1 MNYGTLLISKAIEAN
16 DPNALLRFNVSEAD
30 FQTQGERKAFRYV
43 MDYAEKHRGQ
53 APTAEML
60 ANEVEDFQP
69 DFSIEAS
76 YDYLAK
82 NLKDRAAEREFIE
95 LMNGRMDPETNR
107 QVQEPQL
114 EKRFI
119 EAQKSG
125 DMGKFFEWLTGQAES
140 LKMRTNVRN
149 AVGTDIKRDIDK
161 FKIEYE
167 NRKAGE
173 SFRIWRSKFDFINRA
188 MGGYVSSNVYVIYG
202 KPGRGKSAIALEEV
216 INCAMQGA
224 NVLIWS
230 MEMGWYEVLVRLYVS
245 ISGEF
250 GIDKNPLEGVDME
263 RDIGYL
269 GPGGFNSRDVRQ
281 GKLSDEFEEGFMEFL
296 DRLNEIIPGN
306 ITVRAV
312 DDEDFGSRSLR
323 DLKSD
328 IIETKADVVLVDP
341 FYYLDYEANTSKTAG
356 GDAANTSQKLRRLAG
371 HTKATIFALTQA
383 DEDDEKAGDNGERE
397 LNLPQ
402 RKGVKKTKALL
413 EDAALLIAV
422 DTNAKEGRG
431 LIGLNK
437 GRDGG
442 EGEVAEIIYLPQI
455 GVVKQPETGVG
466 AADVFEF

>member
-1 MNYGTLLISKAIEAN
+1 MQYGTLLISKAIEAN

-53 APTAEML
+53 APTAEMV
-60 ANEVEDFQP
+60 ANEVPDFQP
-69 DFSIEAS
+69 DFNIEAS
-76 YDYLAK
+76 YDYLAQ
-82 NLKDRAAEREFIE
+82 NLKNQAAERDFIE
-95 LMNGRMDPETNR
+95 VVNGKVDPET
-107 QVQEPQL
+107 QKQIKSSEFT
-114 EKRFI
+114 ERF
-119 EAQKSG
+119 EQAQKKG
-125 DMGKFFEWLTGQAES
+125 DMQSFAEWLTSLGES

-149 AVGTDIKRDIDK
+149 SVGTDIKRDIDK
-161 FKIEYE
+161 FKAEYE

-173 SFRIWRSKFDFINRA
+173 SFRIWRSKFDFVNKA

-202 KPGRGKSAIALEEV
+202 KSGRGKSAVSLEEV
-216 INCAMQGA
+216 TNCAMQGA

-245 ISGEF
+245 ISGTM
-250 GIDKNPLEGVDME
+250 GVTTATLDGVDME
-263 RDIGYL
+263 A
-269 GPGGFNSRDVRQ
+269 GFNSRDVRQ
-281 GKLSDEFEEGFMEFL
+281 GKLSDEFEAGFMEFL
-296 DRLNEIIPGN
+296 DRLNEILPGN

-312 DDEDFGSRSLR
+312 DDEDFGSRTLR

-383 DEDDEKAGDNGERE
+383 DEDDEKEAEDGARE
-397 LNLPQ
+397 LKLPQ
-402 RKGVKKTKALL
+402 RKDVKKTKALL

-455 GVVKQPETGVG
+455 GVVKQPETGAG

>member
-16 DPNALLRFNVSEAD
+16 DPNALLRFNIAEND
-30 FQTQGERKAFRYV
+30 LPTQGERKAFRYV
-43 MDYAEKHRGQ
+43 MQYAEQHRGQ
-53 APTAEML
+53 APTAEMVT
-60 ANEVEDFQP
+60 NEVPDFQP
-69 DFSIEAS
+69 NFNIEAS
-76 YDYLAK
+76 WDYLAK

-95 LMNGRMDPETNR
+95 LVSGRIDPETGR

-125 DMGKFFEWLTGQAES
+125 DMGSFFEWLTEQAES

-149 AVGTDIKRDIDK
+149 SVGTDIKRDIDK
-161 FKIEYE
+161 FKAEYE

-202 KPGRGKSAIALEEV
+202 KSGRGKSAIALEEV
-216 INCAMQGA
+216 VNCAMQGA

-245 ISGEF
+245 ISGSM
-250 GIDKNPLEGVDME
+250 GVTTATLNGVDME
-263 RDIGYL
+263 A
-269 GPGGFNSRDVRQ
+269 GFNSRDVRQ
-281 GKLSDEFEEGFMEFL
+281 GKLNEEFEAGFMEFL
-296 DRLNEIIPGN
+296 GQLNDILPGN
-306 ITVRAV
+306 ITVRGV
-312 DDEDFGSRSLR
+312 DDEDFGSRTLR

-341 FYYLDYEANTSKTAG
+341 FYYLDYEANTSKKTG
-356 GDAANTSQKLRRLAG
+356 GDAENTSMKLRRLAG

-383 DEDDEKAGDNGERE
+383 DEEDEKGGDDGERE
-397 LNLPQ
+397 LKLPQ
-402 RKGVKKTKALL
+402 RKDVKKTKALL

-442 EGEVAEIIYLPQI
+442 EGESAEIIYLPQI
-455 GVVKQPETGVG
+455 GVVKQPDSGET
-466 AADVFEF
+466 AAAQFDF

>member
-16 DPNALLRFNVSEAD
+16 DPNVLLRFNVSEAD

-43 MDYAEKHRGQ
+43 MDYAEKYRGQ
-53 APTAEML
+53 APTAEMVE
-60 ANEVEDFQP
+60 NEVPDFQP
-69 DFSIEAS
+69 DFNIEAS

-95 LMNGRMDPETNR
+95 LMNGCIDPETNR

-149 AVGTDIKRDIDK
+149 SVGTDIKRDIDK
-161 FKIEYE
+161 FKAEYE

-173 SFRIWRSKFDFINRA
+173 SFRIWRSKFDFVNKA

-202 KPGRGKSAIALEEV
+202 KSGRGKSAVSLEEV
-216 INCAMQGA
+216 TNCAMQGA

-245 ISGEF
+245 ISGTM
-250 GIDKNPLEGVDME
+250 GVTTATLDGVDME
-263 RDIGYL
+263 A
-269 GPGGFNSRDVRQ
+269 GFNSRDVRQ
-281 GKLSDEFEEGFMEFL
+281 GKLSDEFEAGFMEFL

-312 DDEDFGSRSLR
+312 DDEDFGSRTLR

-371 HTKATIFALTQA
+371 HTKTTIFALTQA
-383 DEDDEKAGDNGERE
+383 DEDDEKETEDGTRE
-397 LNLPQ
+397 LKLPQ
-402 RKGVKKTKALL
+402 RKDVKKTKALL

-455 GVVKQPETGVG
+455 GVVKQPETGAG

>member
-43 MDYAEKHRGQ
+43 MDYAEKYRGQ
-53 APTAEML
+53 APTAEMV
-60 ANEVEDFQP
+60 ANEVPDFQP
-69 DFSIEAS
+69 DFNIEAS
-76 YDYLAK
+76 YDYLAQ
-82 NLKDRAAEREFIE
+82 NLKNQAAERDFIE
-95 LMNGRMDPETNR
+95 VVNGKVDPET
-107 QVQEPQL
+107 QKQIKSSEFT
-114 EKRFI
+114 ERF
-119 EAQKSG
+119 EQAQKTG
-125 DMGKFFEWLTGQAES
+125 DMQSFAEWLTGLGES
-140 LKMRTNVRN
+140 LKIRTNVRN
-149 AVGTDIKRDIDK
+149 SVGTDIKRDIDK
-161 FKIEYE
+161 FKTEYE

-173 SFRIWRSKFDFINRA
+173 SFRIWRSKFDFVNKA

-202 KPGRGKSAIALEEV
+202 KSGRGKSAIALEEV

-245 ISGEF
+245 ISGTM
-250 GIDKNPLEGVDME
+250 GVTTATLDGVDME
-263 RDIGYL
+263 A
-269 GPGGFNSRDVRQ
+269 GFNSRDIRQ
-281 GKLSDEFEEGFMEFL
+281 GKLSDEFEAGFMEFL
-296 DRLNEIIPGN
+296 DRLNEILPGN

-312 DDEDFGSRSLR
+312 DDEDFGSRTLR

-383 DEDDEKAGDNGERE
+383 DEDDEKAGDDGERE

>member
-43 MDYAEKHRGQ
+43 MDYAEKYRGQ

-60 ANEVEDFQP
+60 ANEVPDFQP
-69 DFSIEAS
+69 DFNIEAS

-95 LMNGRMDPETNR
+95 LMNGRIDPETDR

-149 AVGTDIKRDIDK
+149 SVGTDIKRDIDK
-161 FKIEYE
+161 FKAEYE

-173 SFRIWRSKFDFINRA
+173 SFRIWRSKFDFVNKA

-202 KPGRGKSAIALEEV
+202 KSGRGKSAVSLEEV
-216 INCAMQGA
+216 TNCAMQGA

-245 ISGEF
+245 ISGTM
-250 GIDKNPLEGVDME
+250 GVTTATLDGVDME
-263 RDIGYL
+263 A
-269 GPGGFNSRDVRQ
+269 GFNSRDVRQ
-281 GKLSDEFEEGFMEFL
+281 GKLSDEFEAGFMEFL

-312 DDEDFGSRSLR
+312 DDEDFGSRTLR

-371 HTKATIFALTQA
+371 HTKTTIFALTQA
-383 DEDDEKAGDNGERE
+383 DEDDEKETEDGARE
-397 LNLPQ
+397 LKLPQ
-402 RKGVKKTKALL
+402 RKDVKKTKALL

-455 GVVKQPETGVG
+455 GVVKQPETGAG

>member
-16 DPNALLRFNVSEAD
+16 DPNALLRFNIAEND
-30 FQTQGERKAFRYV
+30 LPTQGERKAFRYV
-43 MDYAEKHRGQ
+43 MQYAEQHRGQ

-60 ANEVEDFQP
+60 ANEVPDFQP
-69 DFSIEAS
+69 DFNIEAS
-76 YDYLAK
+76 WDYLAK
-82 NLKDRAAEREFIE
+82 NLKEQAAERQFIE
-95 LMNGRMDPETNR
+95 LVSGRVDPETGR

-125 DMGKFFEWLTGQAES
+125 DMGSFFEWLTEQAES
-140 LKMRTNVRN
+140 LKMRTNVRSS
-149 AVGTDIKRDIDK
+149 VGTDIKRDIDK
-161 FKIEYE
+161 FKAEYE

-202 KPGRGKSAIALEEV
+202 KSGRGKSAIALEEV
-216 INCAMQGA
+216 VNCAMQGA

-245 ISGEF
+245 ISGS
-250 GIDKNPLEGVDME
+250 LGVTTATLNGVNME
-263 RDIGYL
+263 A
-269 GPGGFNSRDVRQ
+269 GFNSRDVRQ
-281 GKLSDEFEEGFMEFL
+281 GNLNEEFEAGFMEFL
-296 DRLNEIIPGN
+296 GRLNDILPGN
-306 ITVRAV
+306 ITVRGV
-312 DDEDFGSRSLR
+312 DDEDFGSRTLR

-371 HTKATIFALTQA
+371 QTKATIFALTQA
-383 DEDDEKAGDNGERE
+383 DEEDEKDSEDGSRE
-397 LNLPQ
+397 LKLPQ

-442 EGEVAEIIYLPQI
+442 EGESAEIIYLPQI
-455 GVVKQPETGVG
+455 GVVKQPEAGE
-466 AADVFEF
+466 AAAAQFDF

>member
-16 DPNALLRFNVSEAD
+16 DPNALLRFNIAEAD
-30 FQTQGERKAFRYV
+30 LPTQGERKAFRYV
-43 MDYAEKHRGQ
+43 MQYAEQHRGQ
-53 APTAEML
+53 APTAEMVT
-60 ANEVEDFQP
+60 NEVPDFQP
-69 DFSIEAS
+69 DFNIEAS

-82 NLKDRAAEREFIE
+82 NLKEQAAEREFIE
-95 LMNGRMDPETNR
+95 LVSGRIDPETGR

-125 DMGKFFEWLTGQAES
+125 DMGSFFEWLTKQAES

-149 AVGTDIKRDIDK
+149 SVGTDIKRDIDK
-161 FKIEYE
+161 FKAEYE

-202 KPGRGKSAIALEEV
+202 KSGRGKSAIALEEV
-216 INCAMQGA
+216 VNCAMQGA

-245 ISGEF
+245 ISGS
-250 GIDKNPLEGVDME
+250 LGVTTANLNGVNME
-263 RDIGYL
+263 A
-269 GPGGFNSRDVRQ
+269 GFNSRDVRQ
-281 GKLSDEFEEGFMEFL
+281 GKLNEEFEAGFMEFL
-296 DRLNEIIPGN
+296 GQLNDILPGN
-306 ITVRAV
+306 ITVRGV
-312 DDEDFGSRSLR
+312 DDEDFGSRTLR

-328 IIETKADVVLVDP
+328 IIETKTDVVLVDP

-383 DEDDEKAGDNGERE
+383 DEEDEKAGEDGERE
-397 LNLPQ
+397 LKLPQ
-402 RKGVKKTKALL
+402 RKDVKKTKALL

-431 LIGLNK
+431 MIGLNK

-442 EGEVAEIIYLPQI
+442 EGESAEIIYLPQI
-455 GVVKQPETGVG
+455 GVVKQPEAGE
-466 AADVFEF
+466 AAAEQFDF